1 MNPICFCDVFSDDGF
16 MQGFHFFFSE
26 SDSEEKNVSN
36 QSIFLNTGDEGN
48 DKIDRT

>member
-1 MNPICFCDVFSDDGF
+1 MGLCRGF
-16 MQGFHFFFSE
+16 IFFFSE

>member
-1 MNPICFCDVFSDDGF
+1 MGEGF
-16 MQGFHFFFSE
+16 QIFFSE

-36 QSIFLNTGDEGN
+36 GGIFLNTGDQGD